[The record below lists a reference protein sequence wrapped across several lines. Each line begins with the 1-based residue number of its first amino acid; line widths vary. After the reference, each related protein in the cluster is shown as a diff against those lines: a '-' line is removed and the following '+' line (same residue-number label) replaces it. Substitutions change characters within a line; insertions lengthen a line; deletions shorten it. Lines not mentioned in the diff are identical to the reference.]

1 MASSVK
7 IYQCP
12 SCTGPLGFDAETG
25 LLVCS
30 DAIEA
35 LYGVR
40 TEPEAS
46 AEKADMG
53 SKEGGSPWSLAGTGG
68 STMRKR
74 RRCDHATIAASCP
87 YCDNPTVIRS
97 RVAGALRP
105 DLVIPF
111 KLEKDAAVAALKKH
125 HVKRPFLPRCFK
137 DENRIQSIKGIYVPF
152 FLFDY
157 TASGISDLYSK

>member
-1 MASSVK
+1 MRKQGCSYA
-7 IYQCP
+7 
-12 SCTGPLGFDAETG
+12 
-25 LLVCS
+25 S

-53 SKEGGSPWSLAGTGG
+53 SKEGGSPWSLARTGG
-68 STMRKR
+68 STMRKS
-74 RRCDHATIAASCP
+74 RRCDHAAAPRAGPSSYATIAASCP

-125 HVKRPFLPRCFK
+125 YVKRPFLPRCFK

>member
-1 MASSVK
+1 MRKQGCSYA
-7 IYQCP
+7 
-12 SCTGPLGFDAETG
+12 
-25 LLVCS
+25 S

-53 SKEGGSPWSLAGTGG
+53 SKEGGSPWSLARTGG
-68 STMRKR
+68 FDDAEEQEMRSCCCPSCGAELV
-74 RRCDHATIAASCP
+74 CDHATIAASCP

-125 HVKRPFLPRCFK
+125 YVKRPFLPRCFK

>member
-1 MASSVK
+1 MEPGENRGFDDAEEQEMRSCR
-7 IYQCP
+7 CP
-12 SCTGPLGFDAETG
+12 SCGAE
-25 LLVCS
+25 LV
-30 DAIEA
+30 
-35 LYGVR
+35 
-40 TEPEAS
+40 
-46 AEKADMG
+46 
-53 SKEGGSPWSLAGTGG
+53 
-68 STMRKR
+68 
-74 RRCDHATIAASCP
+74 CDHATIAASCP

-105 DLVIPF
+105 DLGIPF

>member
-1 MASSVK
+1 MRK
-7 IYQCP
+7 Q
-12 SCTGPLGFDAETG
+12 G
-25 LLVCS
+25 CS
-30 DAIEA
+30 YAPDAIEA

-53 SKEGGSPWSLAGTGG
+53 SKEG
-68 STMRKR
+68 
-74 RRCDHATIAASCP
+74 
-87 YCDNPTVIRS
+87 DNPTVIRS

-125 HVKRPFLPRCFK
+125 YVKRPFLPRCFK

>member
-1 MASSVK
+1 MACAPNPLFPPGSKANRPLWNPCRPFQPMPRVRCARHRGRFALEPGGNRGFDDAEEQEMRSCC
-7 IYQCP
+7 CP
-12 SCTGPLGFDAETG
+12 SCGAE
-25 LLVCS
+25 LV
-30 DAIEA
+30 
-35 LYGVR
+35 
-40 TEPEAS
+40 
-46 AEKADMG
+46 
-53 SKEGGSPWSLAGTGG
+53 
-68 STMRKR
+68 
-74 RRCDHATIAASCP
+74 CDHATIAASCP
-87 YCDNPTVIRS
+87 CCDNPTVIRS

-125 HVKRPFLPRCFK
+125 YVKRPFLPRCFK

>member
-7 IYQCP
+7 NYQCP

-25 LLVCS
+25 LLACEFCGS
-30 DAIEA
+30 SYAPDAIEA

-68 STMRKR
+68 V
-74 RRCDHATIAASCP
+74 RRCGSAGDAIMLLP
-87 YCDNPTVIRS
+87 LVRS
-97 RVAGALRP
+97 RARLRSCDHSHVVSLLRQSDRDPIQGCRRAQARSRYPVQVGERCGRCCAEEALR
-105 DLVIPF
+105 
-111 KLEKDAAVAALKKH
+111 EKAVSAEVL
-125 HVKRPFLPRCFK
+125 
-137 DENRIQSIKGIYVPF
+137 QG
-152 FLFDY
+152 
-157 TASGISDLYSK
+157 

>member
-1 MASSVK
+1 ME
-7 IYQCP
+7 P
-12 SCTGPLGFDAETG
+12 GGNRGFDDAEEQEMRSCCCRSCG
-25 LLVCS
+25 AELV
-30 DAIEA
+30 
-35 LYGVR
+35 
-40 TEPEAS
+40 
-46 AEKADMG
+46 
-53 SKEGGSPWSLAGTGG
+53 
-68 STMRKR
+68 
-74 RRCDHATIAASCP
+74 CDHATIAASCP
-87 YCDNPTVIRS
+87 CCDNPTVIRS

-125 HVKRPFLPRCFK
+125 YVKRPFLPRCFK

>member
-1 MASSVK
+1 MLL
-7 IYQCP
+7 
-12 SCTGPLGFDAETG
+12 PL
-25 LLVCS
+25 
-30 DAIEA
+30 
-35 LYGVR
+35 VR
-40 TEPEAS
+40 GRARLRS
-46 AEKADMG
+46 
-53 SKEGGSPWSLAGTGG
+53 
-68 STMRKR
+68 
-74 RRCDHATIAASCP
+74 CDHSRVVSLR
-87 YCDNPTVIRS
+87 DNPTVIRS

-125 HVKRPFLPRCFK
+125 YVKRPFLPRCFK

>member
-1 MASSVK
+1 MRT
-7 IYQCP
+7 Q
-12 SCTGPLGFDAETG
+12 G
-25 LLVCS
+25 CS
-30 DAIEA
+30 YAPDAIEA
-35 LYGVR
+35 LYGVCP
-40 TEPEAS
+40 EPEAS
-46 AEKADMG
+46 AEKAAMG

-68 STMRKR
+68 STMRKSR
-74 RRCDHATIAASCP
+74 RCDHAAVPRAGAELVCDHATIAASCP
-87 YCDNPTVIRS
+87 YCANPTVIRS

-125 HVKRPFLPRCFK
+125 YVKRPFLPRCFK